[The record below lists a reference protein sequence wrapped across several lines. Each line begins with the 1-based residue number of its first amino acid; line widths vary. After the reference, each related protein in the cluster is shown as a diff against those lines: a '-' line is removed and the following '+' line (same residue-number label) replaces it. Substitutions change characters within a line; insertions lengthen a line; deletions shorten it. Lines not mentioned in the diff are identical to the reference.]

1 MTHYIFHI
9 LSVIIIAYL
18 VYRLHK
24 SEKRSVENDNVD
36 YILNRIK
43 SMNNRL
49 SEVLDTYKELENSVT
64 VMKQKKDK

>member
-1 MTHYIFHI
+1 MTNYIFHI